1 MHSAHRARDASIS
14 IPIDRTPARAA
25 LIRVLPSPQP
35 MSYTT
40 SPGWTP
46 VISSMASSTGSG
58 VLHSSCRGASI
69 AHCCVSPDSTRCYY
83 AQRHMERSDGGCFQ
97 KCPSSTRRQLYTQQL
112 SLRGCVGQSNRF
124 GGSPAECALPFFP
137 NPPTHCTS
145 HQLPSCLRP
154 YQRPT

>member
-69 AHCCVSPDSTRCYY
+69 AHCCEAT
-83 AQRHMERSDGGCFQ
+83 ANLL
-97 KCPSSTRRQLYTQQL
+97 PSSTPPVSPSYYGNL
-112 SLRGCVGQSNRF
+112 SLNFPFLLCDPCYGSSSFISSGAHTFHEVEHFTAMAF
-124 GGSPAECALPFFP
+124 GPHSLSMLC
-137 NPPTHCTS
+137 
-145 HQLPSCLRP
+145 QVPSVVCFLKP
-154 YQRPT
+154 DS